1 MHVHAYVLRLAE
13 ENSVFEKTIAELKVN
28 HEAQLE
34 QLAAE
39 LRQSSSNGNRAL
51 M

>member
-13 ENSVFEKTIAELKVN
+13 ETCVFEKAIAELKAN
-28 HEAQLE
+28 HEAQLQE
-34 QLAAE
+34 VAAE
-39 LRQSSSNGNRAL
+39 LRQSSNNGNRAL